1 MNNEITVEI
10 KEGYLE
16 VTLKGKVSLKDY
28 LNLFS
33 RVARDNELPKVLR
46 VLGID
51 NGVEIN
57 FSPEDT
63 LLLAKNRE
71 EVVKLFEDVKHA
83 YLVNDPKNTALA
95 VLSSSAMQ
103 SPNYAVRIFAT
114 KKAALDWLLQ

>member
-57 FSPEDT
+57 FSPEDA